1 MEIKAGTVYEH
12 DEYDQV
18 VVLGVHRV
26 YQTYE
31 TDTDEGTVTSVV
43 VQWADEWD
51 AYGSLW
57 GRSQSQPLD
66 EFLAAVGDPI
76 DDVNFTTPGQ

>member
-1 MEIKAGTVYEH
+1 MLAAIFRATMPNRMSMMNAKRPIDHVEAVFESTMEMKAGTVYEH

-31 TDTDEGTVTSVV
+31 TDTDEGTLDSVV
-43 VQWADEWD
+43 IRWADE
-51 AYGSLW
+51 
-57 GRSQSQPLD
+57 
-66 EFLAAVGDPI
+66 
-76 DDVNFTTPGQ
+76 